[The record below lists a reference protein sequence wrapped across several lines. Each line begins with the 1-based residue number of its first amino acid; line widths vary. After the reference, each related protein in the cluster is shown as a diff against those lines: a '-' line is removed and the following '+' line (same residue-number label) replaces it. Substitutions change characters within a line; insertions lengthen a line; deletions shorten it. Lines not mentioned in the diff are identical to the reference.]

1 MTTSRALDQFLSSV
15 EKRAFKI
22 AQLGLRND
30 DDALDAV
37 QDAMMK
43 LVQSYASRAD
53 EEWRPLFYRI
63 LANGI
68 RDMQRRRTVRGRI
81 MAWLPVRDAED
92 DEEFDPDRRRR
103 RVPMPAP
110 RSVSSST
117 RRSACSRQRVAE
129 LPPRQQQA
137 FLLRNF
143 EGLDVNE
150 TASAMGCSEGSV
162 KTHYF
167 RALESLRA
175 KLGEVILKGDA
186 MTDPTNFEK
195 RTQEVL
201 EESTARLDGR
211 TRSRLTQARHAA
223 LGAARASGAALVA
236 HVRARRRGRGGCG
249 ARGGDLVGAGG
260 RPSRSRGTTRSKTW
274 RLLADADAPDFVGG
288 RRRSRVLRMGRG

>member
-1 MTTSRALDQFLSSV
+1 MTAFVTLAGVYNTPHQLSDFGAERSREQDLMTSRALEQFLASV

-43 LVQSYASRAD
+43 LVQSYGSRSS

-63 LANGI
+63 LANRI
-68 RDMQRRRTVRGRI
+68 RDLQRRRTVRGRI
-81 MAWLPVRDAED
+81 MAWLPARDAED
-92 DEEFDPDRRRR
+92 DEEFDPIAQAPSPDASPARRLELDE
-103 RVPMPAP
+103 AIG
-110 RSVSSST
+110 
-117 RRSACSRQRVAE
+117 ALEAALQK

-143 EGLDVNE
+143 EGLDVSE

-175 KLGEVILKGDA
+175 RLGEVI
-186 MTDPTNFEK
+186 
-195 RTQEVL
+195 
-201 EESTARLDGR
+201 
-211 TRSRLTQARHAA
+211 
-223 LGAARASGAALVA
+223 
-236 HVRARRRGRGGCG
+236 
-249 ARGGDLVGAGG
+249 
-260 RPSRSRGTTRSKTW
+260 
-274 RLLADADAPDFVGG
+274 
-288 RRRSRVLRMGRG
+288 

>member
-1 MTTSRALDQFLSSV
+1 MTTTRALDQFLASV
-15 EKRAFKI
+15 ETRAFKI

-43 LVQSYASRAD
+43 LVQSYASRPV

-63 LANGI
+63 LTNRI

-81 MAWLPVRDAED
+81 MAWLPGRDSE
-92 DEEFDPDRRRR
+92 DEEEYDPIAQAPSQDAGPARRLELDQ
-103 RVPMPAP
+103 AIG
-110 RSVSSST
+110 
-117 RRSACSRQRVAE
+117 ALEKAVAD

-167 RALESLRA
+167 RALENLRG
-175 KLGEVILKGDA
+175 KLGEV
-186 MTDPTNFEK
+186 F
-195 RTQEVL
+195 
-201 EESTARLDGR
+201 
-211 TRSRLTQARHAA
+211 
-223 LGAARASGAALVA
+223 
-236 HVRARRRGRGGCG
+236 
-249 ARGGDLVGAGG
+249 
-260 RPSRSRGTTRSKTW
+260 
-274 RLLADADAPDFVGG
+274 
-288 RRRSRVLRMGRG
+288 

>member
-1 MTTSRALDQFLSSV
+1 MTAFVTLAGVYSTPVFRVEPSRNQELMSTSRALDQFLSSV

-37 QDAMMK
+37 QDAMMN
-43 LVQSYASRAD
+43 LVQSYAARPV

-63 LANGI
+63 LANRI

-81 MAWLPVRDAED
+81 MAWLPTRDPED
-92 DEEFDPDRRRR
+92 DEAFDPIAEAPSHDAG
-103 RVPMPAP
+103 PAN
-110 RSVSSST
+110 RLELDEAIGVLET
-117 RRSACSRQRVAE
+117 AVAE

-175 KLGEVILKGDA
+175 KLGEV
-186 MTDPTNFEK
+186 F
-195 RTQEVL
+195 
-201 EESTARLDGR
+201 
-211 TRSRLTQARHAA
+211 
-223 LGAARASGAALVA
+223 
-236 HVRARRRGRGGCG
+236 
-249 ARGGDLVGAGG
+249 
-260 RPSRSRGTTRSKTW
+260 
-274 RLLADADAPDFVGG
+274 
-288 RRRSRVLRMGRG
+288 